1 MKVNLKRSALMLY
14 AAVFSSGAFA
24 HAGHD
29 REHWTSGVMHALF
42 YASLVGF
49 VQLRVALRLTNT
61 STLKS
66 AQQSKG
72 VQIMIHQLLS
82 KLGAPLALPCG

>member
-29 REHWTSGVMHALF
+29 HEHWTSGVMHALF
-42 YASLVGF
+42 YASLVGCA
-49 VQLRVALRLTNT
+49 VACGFAAYKYFNAKKR
-61 STLKS
+61 S
-66 AQQSKG
+66 AK
-72 VQIMIHQLLS
+72 
-82 KLGAPLALPCG
+82 

>member
-29 REHWTSGVMHALF
+29 HEHWTSGVMHALF
-42 YASLVGF
+42 YPSLVGCAAAGGF
-49 VQLRVALRLTNT
+49 AAYKYFNAKKR
-61 STLKS
+61 S
-66 AQQSKG
+66 AK
-72 VQIMIHQLLS
+72 
-82 KLGAPLALPCG
+82 